1 MTKDQYLTMCEQT
14 GEEVDW
20 EKCPPDIED
29 FPTIVIDS
37 LNIYNSLG
45 NRMYPDIGYVGKDY
59 TNLNILL
66 DLYKVEPHNKDFMME
81 IMLLMES
88 RDIIASQKQI
98 KAEYDKI
105 KSKRK

>member
-37 LNIYNSLG
+37 LNIYQDS
-45 NRMYPDIGYVGKDY
+45 
-59 TNLNILL
+59 
-66 DLYKVEPHNKDFMME
+66 
-81 IMLLMES
+81 
-88 RDIIASQKQI
+88 
-98 KAEYDKI
+98 
-105 KSKRK
+105 